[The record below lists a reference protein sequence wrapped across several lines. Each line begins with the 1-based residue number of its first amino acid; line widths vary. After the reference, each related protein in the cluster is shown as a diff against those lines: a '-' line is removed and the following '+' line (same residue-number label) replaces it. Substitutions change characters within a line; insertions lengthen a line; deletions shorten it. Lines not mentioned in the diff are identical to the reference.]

1 MFNETKSLIVVY
13 KDEMLLNE
21 LRKLVETKDDTA
33 EGVVGVKDGSVKI
46 VSWNEKMWLGQKKNG
61 TINNKVLFIGDIKN
75 TDQLIP
81 ILDVKFDKYGVMYG
95 WAGNQAV
102 LTCDPKKLGSDE
114 YQEFLKDIENLDIPE
129 AIKKAK
135 AEPIGDR
142 CFKWEGHYTKYCYEL
157 SGENFHDSGD
167 FNWKCREKYIPITFY
182 DPSSSDKEFNQLPTD
197 KELVS
202 LREMEELCDVTFD
215 EVLERLMDFCDGE
228 IGDGDH
234 CYDFDEFG
242 FDVDPT
248 KEQFTEWLE
257 QLRFVKDEVETNLDA
272 SAFFEEDGF

>member
-1 MFNETKSLIVVY
+1 MDENEEYSADLLWAFIGSVGLTKECEEFC
-13 KDEMLLNE
+13 KM
-21 LRKLVETKDDTA
+21 KTA
-33 EGVVGVKDGSVKI
+33 E
-46 VSWNEKMWLGQKKNG
+46 
-61 TINNKVLFIGDIKN
+61 
-75 TDQLIP
+75 
-81 ILDVKFDKYGVMYG
+81 
-95 WAGNQAV
+95 A
-102 LTCDPKKLGSDE
+102 
-114 YQEFLKDIENLDIPE
+114 LKT
-129 AIKKAK
+129 AK

-142 CFKWEGHYTKYCYEL
+142 CFKWEGHYTRYCYEL
-157 SGENFHDSGD
+157 SGENFHDSGA

-182 DPSSSDKEFNQLPTD
+182 DPSSSEKEFNQLPTD

-242 FDVDPT
+242 FDVGPS
-248 KEQFTEWLE
+248 KAQFTEWLE

>member
-1 MFNETKSLIVVY
+1 MATHGDYDEELLWAYIESVGLTK
-13 KDEMLLNE
+13 ECE
-21 LRKLVETKDDTA
+21 EFC
-33 EGVVGVKDGSVKI
+33 
-46 VSWNEKMWLGQKKNG
+46 KMK
-61 TINNKVLFIGDIKN
+61 
-75 TDQLIP
+75 
-81 ILDVKFDKYGVMYG
+81 
-95 WAGNQAV
+95 AA
-102 LTCDPKKLGSDE
+102 
-114 YQEFLKDIENLDIPE
+114 E

-135 AEPIGDR
+135 EEPIGDR
-142 CFKWEGHYTKYCYEL
+142 YFKWEGHYTKYCYEM
-157 SGENFHDSGD
+157 SGED
-167 FNWKCREKYIPITFY
+167 FYGSTAFNRKCREYIPITFY
-182 DPSSSDKEFNQLPTD
+182 DPSSSEKNFNQLPTD

-242 FDVDPT
+242 FEVKPT

-272 SAFFEEDGF
+272 SEFFEEGGF